1 MNYAHEMPALTAEDI
16 VKSRLH
22 LIVKDLFKEVFK
34 TNNRINR
41 CREKIS
47 SSSLCDGTN
56 RYWKAQENLDASIR
70 EKSFLL
76 HQLLQLDV
84 SYRWTE
90 KLHQDRYSFVTDYV
104 AVLVELNELKHE
116 EGVRGMPKPVKVD
129 LEAVEQNPDRASI
142 KYGNK
147 AVVQKMYSITK
158 SSLEK
163 WLALMQDT
171 PQFSSG
177 VIHPTH
183 KIVLIELDVFDEFV
197 RWMDKNR
204 YKKRKGG

>member
-1 MNYAHEMPALTAEDI
+1 
-16 VKSRLH
+16 
-22 LIVKDLFKEVFK
+22 
-34 TNNRINR
+34 
-41 CREKIS
+41 
-47 SSSLCDGTN
+47 
-56 RYWKAQENLDASIR
+56 
-70 EKSFLL
+70 
-76 HQLLQLDV
+76 
-84 SYRWTE
+84 
-90 KLHQDRYSFVTDYV
+90 
-104 AVLVELNELKHE
+104 
-116 EGVRGMPKPVKVD
+116 MPKPVKVD

-171 PQFSSG
+171 LQFSSG